1 MHSLNHHVILQM
13 YDNANMHFNFLGCL
27 VKMGEGLLL
36 SLTQKSINI
45 YKNKDIDSS

>member
-13 YDNANMHFNFLGCL
+13 YDNANMHFNFLGCP

>member
-13 YDNANMHFNFLGCL
+13 YDNANMHFNFLGCP

-36 SLTQKSINI
+36 SLMKSINI
-45 YKNKDIDSS
+45 YKNKDIASS